1 MSSHRNQQQ
10 PRSNKNRASQNQP
23 HPINLSYTNVR
34 GLRTNFSSIQSF
46 LQVNS
51 PDLLALCETN
61 LDDSISDREFDVPG
75 YSTLITKH
83 DHLNRHLHGL
93 GVYIVSK

>member
-34 GLRTNFSSIQSF
+34 GLRTNFSSIHPTYWPYVKQILTIQYQTENLMF
-46 LQVNS
+46 QGIRPLS
-51 PDLLALCETN
+51 PN
-61 LDDSISDREFDVPG
+61 MI
-75 YSTLITKH
+75 I
-83 DHLNRHLHGL
+83 
-93 GVYIVSK
+93 